1 MARTGGPGSRG
12 TSGALAQGML
22 MPAISRYMTRE
33 PYTIAAS
40 ATAAAA
46 RTVMQSHLVRHLPIV
61 DGSELVGLVGDAEL
75 EAMSKVPGADLGKLG
90 VASAMT
96 KPVTVWGSASL
107 DEVAELMA
115 EKRCDCVVVLGGHGV
130 QGIFT
135 ATDALRALS
144 DLLQRAA
151 G

>member
-1 MARTGGPGSRG
+1 
-12 TSGALAQGML
+12 ML

-33 PYTIAAS
+33 PYTIASS
-40 ATAAAA
+40 ATAASAHAA
-46 RTVMQSHLVRHLPIV
+46 MQGHLIRHLPIV
-61 DGSELVGLVGDAEL
+61 DGGELVGLVAGTDL
-75 EAMSKVPGADLGKLG
+75 EAMAKVPGADLAAIA
-90 VASAMT
+90 VTVVMT
-96 KPVTVWGSASL
+96 RPVTVWASASL

>member
-1 MARTGGPGSRG
+1 
-12 TSGALAQGML
+12 

-33 PYTIAAS
+33 PYTVPS
-40 ATAAAA
+40 TSTAAVAH
-46 RTVMQSHLVRHLPIV
+46 TMMQTHLVRHMPIV
-61 DGSELVGLVGDAEL
+61 DGDKLVGLVGDAEL
-75 EAMSKVPGADLGKLG
+75 DAVGKTGVDLGQVG
-90 VASAMT
+90 VARVMT
-96 KPVTVWGSASL
+96 KPVTVWGHAQL
-107 DEVAELMA
+107 DEVADLMA
-115 EKRCDCVVVLGGHGV
+115 EKKCDCVVVLGGHGV